1 KVSTLLNSKKR
12 TKLNCEYH
20 FGISKLNN
28 ASLLKHFFPED
39 LPEDWRFSYY
49 SNEFD
54 LLLIHLSDLN
64 LSALLIQQENK
75 LTGDI
80 IIEQLSE
87 LIDDIDNSVF
97 SIFDCSTLSQ
107 VIQQQ
112 IFESRIATENN
123 CHFINADEWSE
134 NQIISHSIQIEWCNV
149 LVKRDIEQMPG
160 RNLFCAVKSEKKIEP
175 AELKTL
181 IEHIRDYALKK
192 EGRMVSIVFS
202 SNYALENC
210 RNAIL
215 LESMM

>member
-1 KVSTLLNSKKR
+1 VSTLLNSKKR

-97 SIFDCSTLSQ
+97 SIFDCSHY
-107 VIQQQ
+107 
-112 IFESRIATENN
+112 R
-123 CHFINADEWSE
+123 
-134 NQIISHSIQIEWCNV
+134 
-149 LVKRDIEQMPG
+149 K
-160 RNLFCAVKSEKKIEP
+160 
-175 AELKTL
+175 
-181 IEHIRDYALKK
+181 
-192 EGRMVSIVFS
+192 
-202 SNYALENC
+202 
-210 RNAIL
+210 
-215 LESMM
+215 